1 MLAAGC
7 AVLWTGIAS
16 AWTNPNDHYVGGYWR
31 GGGYVQPHYRTN
43 PNGTRLDNFGTQG
56 NFNSHNGQWGT
67 QPAYPMPTWRN
78 PSPRV
83 WR

>member
-56 NFNSHNGQWGT
+56 NWNSHTGQWGT
-67 QPAYPMPTWRN
+67 KPAYPTPSF